1 MFNTNLELIT
11 PFPGAHND
19 KTLRLF
25 AFLDAGNVY
34 ADATSSYTP
43 TSADR
48 RIRASAGFGLRW
60 VSPMGPLS
68 LSYGHPFRKQP
79 TDKLQKFQFQMG
91 TTF

>member
-1 MFNTNLELIT
+1 MINTNLEVIA

-34 ADATSSYTP
+34 APAS

-68 LSYGHPFRKQP
+68 LSYGHPFRKQS